1 VVVLVERVMILVHRI
16 QENLEDQ
23 VVVVEPTP
31 VLVDLEVVLYGQDQD
46 QQSLLLLD
54 GVDLADLADLV
65 LVEVVAAVVLRIMDL
80 IMIIPQSH
88 HQAEQE

>member
-31 VLVDLEVVLYGQDQD
+31 VLVDLEVVLYGQGQD

-65 LVEVVAAVVLRIMDL
+65 LMEVLAAVVLRIMDL